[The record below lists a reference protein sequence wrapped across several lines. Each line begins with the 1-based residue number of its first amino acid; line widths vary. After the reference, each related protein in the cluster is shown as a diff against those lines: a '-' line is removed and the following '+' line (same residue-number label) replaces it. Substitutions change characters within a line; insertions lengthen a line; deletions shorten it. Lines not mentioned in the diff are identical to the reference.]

1 MPSYRHI
8 FFDLDHTLWDFEAN
22 SAATLAQLYHDFNLE
37 QLGVPGFEAFRSTYE
52 MHNEKFWE
60 RFRKGY
66 VRREELRWKR
76 MWHTLLDF
84 RIGNTDMANQ
94 MSHIYLDL
102 LPQQGKLMP
111 YALEAL
117 EHCRSKDYK
126 LHLITNGFE
135 TTQWQKMRTSG
146 IDHYFGEVITS
157 ERSNSMK
164 PKAGIFDFALHATGA
179 TRNESMMIGDSLEA
193 DIDGAA
199 NYGMDYI
206 YYNPLRKPH
215 TRKLRCEIDCL
226 SRIKELL

>member
-1 MPSYRHI
+1 MSKYKHI

-22 SAATLAQLYHDFNLE
+22 SAATLEQLYHEFSLE
-37 QLGVPGFEAFRSTYE
+37 QLGVPGFETFRSTYE
-52 MHNEKFWE
+52 LHNEKFWE

-84 RIGNTDMANQ
+84 RIGNTGLADK
-94 MSHIYLDL
+94 MSAIYLDI

-111 YALEAL
+111 FAQETLEY
-117 EHCRSKDYK
+117 CRTRNYK

-146 IDHYFGEVITS
+146 IDHYFAEVITS

-164 PKAGIFDFALHATGA
+164 PKPGIFDFALATTGA
-179 TRNESMMIGDSLEA
+179 TVAESIMIGDSLEA
-193 DIDGAA
+193 DILGAQ
-199 NYGMDYI
+199 NYGMDHV
-206 YYNPLRKPH
+206 YYNPLKKPH
-215 TRKLRCEIDCL
+215 NHRLTHEIDCL
-226 SRIKELL
+226 SRLKDLL

>member
-1 MPSYRHI
+1 MPQYSHI

-22 SAATLAQLYHDFNLE
+22 SAATLEQLYRDFNLE
-37 QLGVPGFEAFRSTYE
+37 QLGVPAFEAFRSTYE

-60 RFRKGY
+60 RFRKGF

-84 RIGNTDMANQ
+84 RIGDTVMANE
-94 MSHIYLDL
+94 MSRIYLDM

-111 YALEAL
+111 YAQEVLEY
-117 EHCRSKDYK
+117 CQSRDYK

-164 PKAGIFDFALHATGA
+164 AKAGIFDFALAATGA
-179 TRNESMMIGDSLEA
+179 TVTESMMIGNSLEA
-193 DIDGAA
+193 DIDGAL

-206 YYNPLRKPH
+206 YYNPLKKPH
-215 TRKLRCEIDCL
+215 NRTLTHEIDCL
-226 SRIKELL
+226 SRIKDLL